1 MKPIKGSI
9 GNICERNKML
19 PIIASIVSSL
29 ISNNLPGVAQKVL
42 DNGLEFVEEKLGMKL
57 KPDMSPEE
65 IQKVSEAAM
74 KHEEFIISEGYKDI
88 ADARDMQ
95 KEALKQDDVWSK
107 RFIYIFAGIWSLF
120 AMVFI
125 FAITFGQVPETSIRF
140 ADTILGFLLGTVI
153 ATILQFFFGSSVTS
167 RKRTD
172 ELVDG
177 LKNATNARVAN

>member
-1 MKPIKGSI
+1 
-9 GNICERNKML
+9 ML

-42 DNGLEFVEEKLGMKL
+42 DNGLEFVEDKLGMKL

-74 KHEEFIISEGYKDI
+74 KHEEFLISEGYKDI

-95 KEALKQDDVWSK
+95 KEALKQEDVWSK
-107 RFIYIFAGIWSLF
+107 RFIYIFAGIWSIF
-120 AMVFI
+120 SMVFI
-125 FAITFGQVPETSIRF
+125 FAVTFGSIPPENIRF
-140 ADTILGFLLGTVI
+140 VDLLLGFLLGTVLS
-153 ATILQFFFGSSVTS
+153 TIVQFFFGSSVTS

-172 ELVDG
+172 ELVYG
-177 LKNATNARVAN
+177 LKNANKTNN

>member
-1 MKPIKGSI
+1 
-9 GNICERNKML
+9 ML

-125 FAITFGQVPETSIRF
+125 FAITFGQVPEASIRF
-140 ADTILGFLLGTVI
+140 TDTILGFLLGTVI
-153 ATILQFFFGSSVTS
+153 STILQFFFGSSVTS

-177 LKNATNARVAN
+177 LKNATNARSTN

>member
-1 MKPIKGSI
+1 
-9 GNICERNKML
+9 ML

-74 KHEEFIISEGYKDI
+74 KHEEFLISEGYKDI

-95 KEALKQDDVWSK
+95 KEALKQEDVWSK
-107 RFIYIFAGIWSLF
+107 RFIYIFAGIWSIF
-120 AMVFI
+120 SMVFI
-125 FAITFGQVPETSIRF
+125 FAITFGNVPQESKQPNNQANTKRNVH
-140 ADTILGFLLGTVI
+140 TFLDNLNLPIV
-153 ATILQFFFGSSVTS
+153 V
-167 RKRTD
+167 
-172 ELVDG
+172 E
-177 LKNATNARVAN
+177 

>member
-1 MKPIKGSI
+1 
-9 GNICERNKML
+9 ML
-19 PIIASIVSSL
+19 PIIAGIVSSL
-29 ISNNLPGVAQKVL
+29 ISNNLPGVAQGVVDKGI
-42 DNGLEFVEEKLGMKL
+42 DYVEEKLGMKL

-74 KHEEFIISEGYKDI
+74 KHEEFLISEGYKDV

-95 KEALKQDDVWSK
+95 KEALKQEDVWSK
-107 RFIYIFAGIWSLF
+107 RFIYIFAGVWSIF

-125 FAITFGQVPETSIRF
+125 FAITFGTVPEASVRF
-140 ADTILGFLLGTVI
+140 ADTILGFLLGTII
-153 ATILQFFFGSSVTS
+153 ATIIQFFFGSSVTS

-177 LKNATNARVAN
+177 LKNANKTNN

>member
-1 MKPIKGSI
+1 
-9 GNICERNKML
+9 ML

-120 AMVFI
+120 AMVFM
-125 FAITFGQVPETSIRF
+125 FAVVFCTIPPASIQF
-140 ADTILGFLLGTVI
+140 ANTIIGFLLGTIV
-153 ATILQFFFGSSVTS
+153 ATIIQFFFGSSLSS
-167 RKRTD
+167 RKKTD

-177 LKNATNARVAN
+177 LKSATNARSTS

>member
-1 MKPIKGSI
+1 
-9 GNICERNKML
+9 ML

-125 FAITFGQVPETSIRF
+125 FAITFGTVPPTGIRF
-140 ADTILGFLLGTVI
+140 ADNILGFLLGTVI
-153 ATILQFFFGSSVTS
+153 ATVIQFFFGSSVTS

>member
-1 MKPIKGSI
+1 
-9 GNICERNKML
+9 ML

-107 RFIYIFAGIWSLF
+107 RFIYIFAGIWSIF

-140 ADTILGFLLGTVI
+140 VDLILGFLLGTVI
-153 ATILQFFFGSSVTS
+153 STILQFFFGSSVTS

-177 LKNATNARVAN
+177 LRNATNARVAN

>member
-1 MKPIKGSI
+1 MAPLLAGI
-9 GNICERNKML
+9 L
-19 PIIASIVSSL
+19 SSL
-29 ISNNLPGVAQKVL
+29 ISGGLPSVAKAVVERGQSY
-42 DNGLEFVEEKLGMKL
+42 VEEKLGVSL

-125 FAITFGQVPETSIRF
+125 FAITFGQVSETSIRF